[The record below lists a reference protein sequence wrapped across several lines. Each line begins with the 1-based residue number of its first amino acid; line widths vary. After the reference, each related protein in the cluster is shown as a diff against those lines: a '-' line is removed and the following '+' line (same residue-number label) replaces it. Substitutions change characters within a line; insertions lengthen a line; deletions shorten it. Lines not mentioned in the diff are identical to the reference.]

1 MANISSGHERRTI
14 DELAMRYELEP
25 TLRDIYVEGA
35 FDASVVG
42 EVLKQAGCH
51 NAAVYE
57 INVVDIPPE
66 VVVKHYLPDG
76 NKGRVMTLCFELD
89 PQIANPAQVS
99 GLVDRDYDRVLG
111 RDYANRLL
119 MFTDYSCIEM
129 YLSNE
134 LIIGRFCR
142 IFLRRNGQLATQLIR
157 ELTPILR
164 DLFLIRATNEH
175 LQLGL
180 QLLDAD
186 KQCVIQNEVLELDR
200 KTFVQRYLNKTAML
214 HELSRFN
221 ETLESFQRTSDGRET
236 RHQINGHD
244 FVRLL
249 AKRLHPIVRN
259 KNIADADV
267 IERVLPSFADYGQLR
282 EAPMFATL
290 ILKVLS

>member
-1 MANISSGHERRTI
+1 MTNQSSGDERRTI

-35 FDASVVG
+35 FDVSVVG

-51 NAAVYE
+51 SAAVYE

-66 VVVKHYLPDG
+66 LLGKHNLPDG
-76 NKGRVMTLCFELD
+76 NKGRVIALCFELD
-89 PQIANPAQVS
+89 LQVANPALVS
-99 GLVDRDYDRVLG
+99 GLVDRDYDRIVG

-119 MFTDYSCIEM
+119 MFTDYSCMEM
-129 YLSNE
+129 YFFDE
-134 LIIGRFCR
+134 LVIERFCR
-142 IFLRRNGQLATQLIR
+142 IFLRRNGDLAIQLIR

-164 DLFLIRATNEH
+164 DLFFIRATNEY

-180 QLLDAD
+180 HWLEAD
-186 KQCVIQNEVLELDR
+186 KQCVFQNEVLELDR
-200 KTFVQRYLNKTAML
+200 KTFVQKYLNKTAML

-221 ETLESFQRTSDGRET
+221 ETLESFQTASDEREV

-267 IERVLPSFADYGQLR
+267 IERVLPGFADYGQLS
-282 EAPMFATL
+282 EAQMFATL
-290 ILKVLS
+290 ISRVSS